1 MLPEAPIEQTGFN
14 YEPNKLKRDTMKFGQ
29 TTFGAWLIAN
39 YEIVS
44 TVALFAIYVIC
55 FFATGVSDMLK
66 AEGEAVWLLL
76 LMGALGVMIAK
87 TFFYVPVASQVADWM
102 LIILNIVWIVLLYSK
117 LGDIGAGGFVSVML
131 VEVVISFVWAFM
143 LARSTYRNFDEVVS
157 LRMLYRNSRVDL
169 FSEALAYTVNR
180 FAAVFC
186 NTNGLLLL
194 ATAIIALA
202 SNKEALASFFV

>member
-1 MLPEAPIEQTGFN
+1 MI
-14 YEPNKLKRDTMKFGQ
+14 
-29 TTFGAWLIAN
+29 
-39 YEIVS
+39 S
-44 TVALFAIYVIC
+44 
-55 FFATGVSDMLK
+55 FFATCESDMLK

-202 SNKEALASFFV
+202 SNKEALASFFEK